1 MMRYVEDQL
10 YGEDSAQRADF
21 RFHCETLFSRSSL
34 HRFEIGLHRHE
45 GFLQILYIS
54 GGEGD
59 AVLKGEVKAITP
71 PALIVVPPGFQHGFR
86 FSPDISGVIVTII
99 PAALPAPIQAL
110 SRQYLR
116 APNLIT
122 LQDGQKPS
130 DVRLCCETITREHS
144 ERGLASM
151 SLIEGQIVSLIVY
164 LARISQQISQET
176 GLDANGDRVERLL
189 TLIARHIRQQKR
201 TAFYAGQLGVSQ
213 THFNRLVRQKCGT
226 SLQRLIA
233 QKQLDIAKQE
243 LLFTASTVQM
253 VASGLGFD
261 DPAYFSR
268 FFQRE
273 TGMSP
278 RAWRTA
284 EQAKL
289 SISLQSGDQTS
300 IRASSP

>member
-1 MMRYVEDQL
+1 MAHDVEDQL
-10 YGEDSAQRADF
+10 YGEDSGQQADF

-59 AVLKGEVKAITP
+59 AVLNGEAKTITP
-71 PALIVVPPGFQHGFR
+71 PAIIVVPPGFQHGFR

-99 PAALPAPIQAL
+99 PAALPATIQAL
-110 SRQYLR
+110 SRRYFK
-116 APNLIT
+116 APSLIT
-122 LQDGQKPS
+122 LENSLVLG
-130 DVRLCCETITREHS
+130 DVRSCCETISREYS
-144 ERGLASM
+144 SSGLASI

-164 LARISQQISQET
+164 LVRISQQT
-176 GLDANGDRVERLL
+176 FHGDGLDANGSRFERLL
-189 TLIARHIRQQKR
+189 DLIARHIREQKR
-201 TAFYAGQLGVSQ
+201 TAFYAEQLGVSQ
-213 THFNRLVRQKCGT
+213 THLNRLVRQQCGT

-243 LLFTASTVQM
+243 LLFTVSTVQM

-278 RAWRTA
+278 RAWRTV
-284 EQAKL
+284 EQTRL
-289 SISLQSGDQTS
+289 SIALQADNQTS
-300 IRASSP
+300 ILASSP